1 MDTLAAGLTSIK
13 MAEQRGKK
21 DATIRPASRVLKEV
35 LTILKAEGYVGEFA
49 FVDDGKSGSFNVK
62 LTGRVNNCGVIRPR
76 FSVKNTEWEKYEE
89 RFLPARGVGLLI
101 VSTSSGI
108 MSHNAAKEKK
118 LGGRLL
124 CFAY

>member
-13 MAEQRGKK
+13 MAEARGKK

-35 LTILKAEGYVGEFA
+35 LNILKAEGYVGQFE
-49 FVDDGKSGSFNVK
+49 FVDNGKSGSFAVK

-118 LGGRLL
+118 LGGKLL